1 MKLREIFTLR
11 KLRLKL
17 RCNFTFCQIRPYG
30 ARSALYGLFV
40 VLSVLFTMATALSVA
55 DFLKILFGTGDEVPL
70 ASGNLVAMALDRLYT
85 WLISFGQLN
94 ALLFFSGIIFVLYA
108 FKNVFTYLSTIE
120 ISIIRANVVRSL
132 RNKMFH
138 KAMHLPMSYYD
149 RQRKGDVIAR
159 FTSDMVEYEEG
170 ILGSIQ
176 MLLTAVI
183 SMTLYLFM
191 LFYINV
197 KLTLFVLCMLPLVAL
212 VISGI
217 SHRLKRSSKIV
228 QEMNSYLV
236 SLTDETIG
244 GLKVIKSYTAIDFS
258 NHRFRAYNREYT
270 RRRTLMLRRIDAAS
284 PVSDFLG
291 NSIVIGILLFGAWL
305 VFNGDQGLTS
315 ELFISYVMLFVLM
328 IPPAKDFSTGL
339 SQIKKGRACADRIRA
354 FLAGAEEED
363 MLLCP
368 EPHVTPCEHPVGLP
382 VPPDVEFRHVSF
394 SYNPGT
400 LVLDDVSF
408 DVPRG
413 TTLALVGSSGSGK
426 STIADLL
433 CRMYNCTHGQ
443 ILLKGENILAIPLA
457 DLRRRIGVVAQ
468 DTLLFN
474 DTVAANIA
482 FGRPSATRDEIEKA
496 ARDAQAHDFIVT
508 LSQGYDTPLGE
519 GGSLLSGGQR
529 QRISIARALLRNPD
543 LLIFDEATS
552 ALDTESERLLQATL
566 NEVLRN
572 RSAIVIA
579 HRLSTV
585 VNADNIIVLD
595 HGRVVEHGT
604 HTELMAI
611 NGRYAQLVALQ
622 SF

>member
-1 MKLREIFTLR
+1 MKLRGNFTLR
-11 KLRLKL
+11 QL
-17 RCNFTFCQIRPYG
+17 RPYS
-30 ARSALYGLFV
+30 AQAALYGLFV
-40 VLSVLFTMATALSVA
+40 VLSVVFTMATALSVA
-55 DFLKILFGTGDEVPL
+55 DFLKILFGTGEEAAV
-70 ASGNLVAMALDRLYT
+70 ATGNLVAKALDSLYA

-94 ALLFFSGIIFVLYA
+94 ALLLFSGIIFVLYTL
-108 FKNVFTYLSTIE
+108 KNVFSYLSAVE
-120 ISIIRANVVRSL
+120 ISIIRTGVVRNL
-132 RNKMFH
+132 RNRMFH

-149 RQRKGDVIAR
+149 HHRKGDVIAR

-176 MLLTAVI
+176 MLLTSVV
-183 SMTLYLFM
+183 SMVLYLFM

-258 NHRFRAYNREYT
+258 NRRFRASNREYT
-270 RRRTLMLRRIDAAS
+270 RRRTHMLRRIDAAS

-291 NSIVIGILLFGAWL
+291 NTIVIGILLFGAWL
-305 VFNGDQGLTS
+305 VFRGDQGLTS

-339 SQIKKGRACADRIRA
+339 SQIKKGRACADRIEQ
-354 FLAGAEEED
+354 FLEE
-363 MLLCP
+363 P
-368 EPHVTPCEHPVGLP
+368 SEPSRISQARPSSSSTSAAVAL
-382 VPPDVEFRHVSF
+382 RHVSF
-394 SYNPGT
+394 SYNEGVP
-400 LVLDDVSF
+400 VLDDISL

-433 CRMYNCTHGQ
+433 CRFYPCTQGE
-443 ILLKGENILAIPLA
+443 ILLGGVDINSMPLA
-457 DLRRRIGVVAQ
+457 ELRSRIGVVAQ

-482 FGRPSATRDEIEKA
+482 FGCPGASRHDIEQA
-496 ARDAQAHDFIVT
+496 ARAAQAHGFITT
-508 LSQGYDTPLGE
+508 LSNGYDTSLGE

-543 LLIFDEATS
+543 LLILDEATS

-566 NEVLRN
+566 NEVLRG
-572 RSAIVIA
+572 RTAIVIA
-579 HRLSTV
+579 HRLSTIAG
-585 VNADNIIVLD
+585 ADCIVVLD
-595 HGRVVEHGT
+595 HGRVVERGT
-604 HTELMAI
+604 HSELMAI

>member
-1 MKLREIFTLR
+1 MSLRDNFTLHQ
-11 KLRLKL
+11 LK
-17 RCNFTFCQIRPYG
+17 PYSG
-30 ARSALYGLFV
+30 QSALYGLFV

-55 DFLKILFGTGDEVPL
+55 DFLKILFGTGEDIPT
-70 ASGNLVAMALDRLYT
+70 ASGNLVAMALDRLYA

-94 ALLFFSGIIFVLYA
+94 ALLLFSGIIFVLYSL
-108 FKNVFTYLSTIE
+108 KNVFSYLSAIE
-120 ISIIRANVVRSL
+120 ISIIRIGIVRNL
-132 RNKMFH
+132 RNRMFH
-138 KAMHLPMSYYD
+138 KAMRLPMSYYD
-149 RQRKGDVIAR
+149 HHRKGDVMAR

-176 MLLTAVI
+176 MLLTSVI

-258 NHRFRAYNREYT
+258 NRRFRASNREYT

-291 NSIVIGILLFGAWL
+291 NTIVIGILLFGAWL
-305 VFNGDQGLTS
+305 VFSGDQGLTS

-339 SQIKKGRACADRIRA
+339 SQIKKGRACSDRINA
-354 FLAGAEEED
+354 FLN
-363 MLLCP
+363 
-368 EPHVTPCEHPVGLP
+368 EPSE
-382 VPPDVEFRHVSF
+382 PDVIREAEDKNPNLESPTVSLRHVSF
-394 SYNPGT
+394 SYNEGVP
-400 LVLDDVSF
+400 VLEDISF
-408 DVPRG
+408 DVPCG

-433 CRMYNCTHGQ
+433 CRFYPCTQGE
-443 ILLKGENILAIPLA
+443 ILLGGIDINSMSLTA
-457 DLRRRIGVVAQ
+457 LRSRIGVVAQ

-482 FGRPSATRDEIEKA
+482 FGCPGASRHDVEQA
-496 ARDAQAHDFIVT
+496 ARTAQAHDFIAA
-508 LSQGYDTPLGE
+508 LPKGYDTSLGE
-519 GGSLLSGGQR
+519 GGNLLSGGQR

-543 LLIFDEATS
+543 LLILDEATS

-566 NEVLRN
+566 DEVLRH

-585 VNADNIIVLD
+585 VNADCIVVLD
-595 HGRVVEHGT
+595 HGRVVERGT
-604 HTELMAI
+604 HSELMALH
-611 NGRYAQLVALQ
+611 GRYAELVALQ

>member
-1 MKLREIFTLR
+1 MKLRGNFTL
-11 KLRLKL
+11 KQLK
-17 RCNFTFCQIRPYG
+17 PYS
-30 ARSALYGLFV
+30 AQSALYGLFM

-55 DFLKILFGTGDEVPL
+55 DFLKILFGTGDATPV
-70 ASGNLVAMALDRLYT
+70 ATGNLVALWLDRLYS
-85 WLISFGQLN
+85 WLISFGQLK
-94 ALLFFSGIIFVLYA
+94 ALLLFSGIIFVLYA
-108 FKNVFTYLSTIE
+108 LKNVFSYLSAVE
-120 ISIIRANVVRSL
+120 ISIIRTGIVRNL
-132 RNKMFH
+132 RNRMFH

-149 RQRKGDVIAR
+149 HHRKGDVMAR

-183 SMTLYLFM
+183 GMTLYLFM

-197 KLTLFVLCMLPLVAL
+197 KLTLFVLCMLPLVAF

-217 SHRLKRSSKIV
+217 SHKLKRSSKIV

-258 NHRFRAYNREYT
+258 NRRFRASNREYT

-291 NSIVIGILLFGAWL
+291 NTIVIGILLFGAWL
-305 VFNGDQGLTS
+305 VFSGDQGLTS

-339 SQIKKGRACADRIRA
+339 SQIKKGRACADRIEQ
-354 FLAGAEEED
+354 FLNESSEPSEYAERFENA
-363 MLLCP
+363 
-368 EPHVTPCEHPVGLP
+368 EPSGNLVSLRHVT
-382 VPPDVEFRHVSF
+382 F

-400 LVLDDVSF
+400 PVLDDVSF

-413 TTLALVGSSGSGK
+413 TTVALVGSSGSGK

-433 CRMYNCTHGQ
+433 CRFYPCTQGA
-443 ILLKGENILAIPLA
+443 IMLDGVNINNMPLA
-457 DLRRRIGVVAQ
+457 DLRSRIGVVAQ

-482 FGRPSATRDEIEKA
+482 FGCPNATRADIEQA
-496 ARDAQAHDFIVT
+496 ARAAQAHDFIIS
-508 LSQGYDTPLGE
+508 LAQGYDTSLGE

-566 NEVLRN
+566 DEVLRH

-585 VNADNIIVLD
+585 VNADCIVVLD
-595 HGRVVEHGT
+595 HGRVVERGT
-604 HTELMAI
+604 HTQLMAL

>member
-1 MKLREIFTLR
+1 MKLRG
-11 KLRLKL
+11 
-17 RCNFTFCQIRPYG
+17 NFTVRQLRPYS
-30 ARSALYGLFV
+30 ARCALYGLYV
-40 VLSVLFTMATALSVA
+40 VLSALFTMATALSVA
-55 DFLKILFGTGDEVPL
+55 DFLKILFGTGDEVAV
-70 ASGNLVAMALDRLYT
+70 ASGNLVALALDKLYA

-94 ALLFFSGIIFVLYA
+94 ALLLFSGIIFVLYSL
-108 FKNVFTYLSTIE
+108 KNVFSYLSAIE
-120 ISIIRANVVRSL
+120 ISIIRTGVVRNL
-132 RNKMFH
+132 RNTMFH
-138 KAMHLPMSYYD
+138 KAMRLPMSYYD
-149 RQRKGDVIAR
+149 RHRKGDVMAR

-176 MLLTAVI
+176 MLLTSSIGMV
-183 SMTLYLFM
+183 LYLFM

-228 QEMNSYLV
+228 QEKNSFLV

-258 NHRFRAYNREYT
+258 NRRFRAANRDYT
-270 RRRTLMLRRIDAAS
+270 HRRTLMLRRIDAAS

-291 NSIVIGILLFGAWL
+291 NTIVIGILLFGAWL
-305 VFNGDQGLTS
+305 VFGGDQGLTA

-339 SQIKKGRACADRIRA
+339 SQIKKGRACADRILA
-354 FLAGAEEED
+354 FLNEESEPSTIDTTGANNASD
-363 MLLCP
+363 SDNLVSL
-368 EPHVTPCEHPVGLP
+368 
-382 VPPDVEFRHVSF
+382 RHVSF

-400 LVLDDVSF
+400 PVLDDVSL

-433 CRMYNCTHGQ
+433 CRFYPCTQGQ
-443 ILLKGENILAIPLA
+443 ILLNGVDINSMPLA
-457 DLRRRIGVVAQ
+457 ELRGRIGVVAQ

-474 DTVAANIA
+474 DSVAANIA
-482 FGRPSATRDEIEKA
+482 FGCPGASRHDVEQA
-496 ARDAQAHDFIVT
+496 ARAAQAHDFIT
-508 LSQGYDTPLGE
+508 ALPHGYDTSLGE
-519 GGSLLSGGQR
+519 VGSLLSGGQR

-552 ALDTESERLLQATL
+552 ALDTENERLLQATL
-566 NEVLRN
+566 NEVLRG

-585 VNADNIIVLD
+585 VNADSIAVLD
-595 HGRVVEHGT
+595 HGRVVERGT
-604 HTELMAI
+604 HAELMAL

>member
-1 MKLREIFTLR
+1 MKLHGNFTLR
-11 KLRLKL
+11 QLK
-17 RCNFTFCQIRPYG
+17 PYG
-30 ARSALYGLFV
+30 AQSALYGLFV
-40 VLSVLFTMATALSVA
+40 VLSVIFTMATALSVA
-55 DFLKILFGTGDEVPL
+55 DFLKILFGSGEELPV
-70 ASGNLVAMALDRLYT
+70 ANGNLVASALDHLYS

-94 ALLFFSGIIFVLYA
+94 ALLLFSGIIFVLYTL
-108 FKNVFTYLSTIE
+108 KNVFSYLSAVE
-120 ISIIRANVVRSL
+120 ISIIRTGIVRNL
-132 RNKMFH
+132 RNRMFH

-149 RQRKGDVIAR
+149 HHRKGDVMAR

-176 MLLTAVI
+176 MLLTSVI
-183 SMTLYLFM
+183 GMTLYLFM

-258 NHRFRAYNREYT
+258 NRRFRASNREYT

-291 NSIVIGILLFGAWL
+291 NTIVIGILLFGAWL
-305 VFNGDQGLTS
+305 VFRGDQGLTS

-339 SQIKKGRACADRIRA
+339 SQIKKGRACADRIDA
-354 FLAGAEEED
+354 FLMEAEEPSSISPAGSTD
-363 MLLCP
+363 SSTQTTISAVSL
-368 EPHVTPCEHPVGLP
+368 
-382 VPPDVEFRHVSF
+382 RHISF
-394 SYNPGT
+394 SYNPDT
-400 LVLDDVSF
+400 EVLHDISL

-433 CRMYNCTHGQ
+433 CRFYPCTQGE
-443 ILLKGENILAIPLA
+443 ILLEGVDINSMTLSE
-457 DLRRRIGVVAQ
+457 LRSRIGVVAQ

-482 FGRPSATRDEIEKA
+482 FGHPGATRDEIEKA
-496 ARDAQAHDFIVT
+496 AHDAQAHEFIMS
-508 LSQGYDTPLGE
+508 LPKGYDTSLGE

-529 QRISIARALLRNPD
+529 QRISIARALLCNPR
-543 LLIFDEATS
+543 LLILDEATS

-566 NEVLRN
+566 NEVLRG
-572 RSAIVIA
+572 RTAIVIA
-579 HRLSTV
+579 HRLSTIV
-585 VNADNIIVLD
+585 GADNIVVLD
-595 HGRVVEHGT
+595 HGRIVEQGT
-604 HTELMAI
+604 HAELM
-611 NGRYAQLVALQ
+611 NLHGRYSELVALQ

>member
-1 MKLREIFTLR
+1 MSLRDNFTLHQ
-11 KLRLKL
+11 LK
-17 RCNFTFCQIRPYG
+17 PYSG
-30 ARSALYGLFV
+30 QSALYGLFV

-55 DFLKILFGTGDEVPL
+55 DFLKILFGTGEDIPT
-70 ASGNLVAMALDRLYT
+70 ASGNLVAMALDRLYA
-85 WLISFGQLN
+85 WLVSFGQLN
-94 ALLFFSGIIFVLYA
+94 ALLLFSGIIFVLYSL
-108 FKNVFTYLSTIE
+108 KNVFSYLSAIE
-120 ISIIRANVVRSL
+120 ISIIRIGIVRNL
-132 RNKMFH
+132 RNRMFH
-138 KAMHLPMSYYD
+138 KAMRLPMSYYD
-149 RQRKGDVIAR
+149 HHRKGDVMAR

-176 MLLTAVI
+176 MLLTSVI

-258 NHRFRAYNREYT
+258 NRRFRASNREYT

-291 NSIVIGILLFGAWL
+291 NTIVIGILLFGAWL
-305 VFNGDQGLTS
+305 VFSGDQGLTS

-339 SQIKKGRACADRIRA
+339 SQIKKGRACSDRINA
-354 FLAGAEEED
+354 FLN
-363 MLLCP
+363 
-368 EPHVTPCEHPVGLP
+368 EPSE
-382 VPPDVEFRHVSF
+382 PDVIREAEDKNPNLESPTVSLRHVSF
-394 SYNPGT
+394 SYNEGVP
-400 LVLDDVSF
+400 VLEDISF
-408 DVPRG
+408 DVPCG

-433 CRMYNCTHGQ
+433 CRFYPCTQGE
-443 ILLKGENILAIPLA
+443 ILLGGIDINSMSLTA
-457 DLRRRIGVVAQ
+457 LRSRIGVVAQ

-482 FGRPSATRDEIEKA
+482 FGCPGASRHDVEQA
-496 ARDAQAHDFIVT
+496 ARAAQAHDFIAA
-508 LSQGYDTPLGE
+508 LPKGYDTSLGE
-519 GGSLLSGGQR
+519 GGNLLSGGQR

-543 LLIFDEATS
+543 LLILDEATS

-566 NEVLRN
+566 DEVLRH

-585 VNADNIIVLD
+585 VNADCIVVLD
-595 HGRVVEHGT
+595 HGRVVERGT
-604 HTELMAI
+604 HSELMALH
-611 NGRYAQLVALQ
+611 GRYAELVALQ